1 MTLAQTPRE
10 ATNAPGAAPRLDE
23 HATVDPV
30 RLIGGWSVPVAIV
43 DREGRVR
50 AWNRGAGTLYGRSE
64 ESVLGQ
70 EWTSVVGEEPTLD
83 SSLSLGPDTRRYET
97 RHRAQDGKIL
107 DVMVTRTEML
117 DQGEGSTGALLL
129 VTDLTASRVMEG
141 RLTRRI
147 AQLSVVREIGEAL
160 QSAMGLTGILRT
172 ILVGATASQGL
183 RFNRAFL
190 LLVDGKRGDLRG
202 RVAIGPSDAEEA
214 ARIWSELSQ
223 SATELK
229 DLLRRYEPYFE
240 RAHNRVN
247 EIVRSLSARLD
258 EEDRFLVRVLRSM
271 ATVRVVQGAEVGSG
285 RPVDEDL
292 LLSLGVESFV
302 AVPLHAEGKPMGLLL
317 ADNAITGKSVEDED
331 VGILELLGI
340 QAALAI
346 ERAQLSGELETQ
358 IASLETATRQVRENH
373 ERLLRAERLSA
384 VGQMAA
390 RVAHEIRNPLVA
402 IGGFARL
409 LLREAPAAG
418 PMQESIQIIASEVR
432 RLETIL
438 REVLDFSKPTPPRLG
453 KVDLVRLGREAVDLL
468 RWEVREAAVET
479 RFDADP
485 DLPEIRADRDQV
497 FQALLNVVQNAIH
510 AMPAGGVLALHTR
523 KRPGWLEMAVRD
535 TGPGIPE
542 EARSRIFE
550 PFFTT
555 KSTGSGLGLTIAQNI
570 LREHGGEIQV
580 DSREGEGTT
589 FYLRLPAA
597 EETGRVED
605 LGG

>member
-1 MTLAQTPRE
+1 VTLAQVPQE
-10 ATNAPGAAPRLDE
+10 ANKVPGAPRLE
-23 HATVDPV
+23 EPATVDLA

-43 DREGRVR
+43 DREGRVC
-50 AWNRGAGTLYGRSE
+50 AWNRGAALLYGRTQE
-64 ESVLGQ
+64 NVLGQ
-70 EWTSVVGEEPTLD
+70 EWSTLVGEDHMRD
-83 SSLSLGPDTRRYET
+83 SLLSLGPDTRRYET
-97 RHRAQDGKIL
+97 RHRAQDGRIL

-117 DQGEGSTGALLL
+117 THDGGSEGALLL

-160 QSAMGLTGILRT
+160 QSAMDLTGILRT

-190 LLVDGKRGDLRG
+190 LLVDAKRGDLRG

-214 ARIWSELSQ
+214 ARIWSELSRFE
-223 SATELK
+223 TRLK
-229 DLLRRYEPYFE
+229 ELLRKYEPYFD
-240 RAHNRVN
+240 RAQNRVN
-247 EIVRSLSARLD
+247 EIVRALSVRLED
-258 EEDRFLVRVLRSM
+258 ENRFLVRVVRSM
-271 ATVRVVQGAEVGSG
+271 TTVRVVNGVEVGSG
-285 RPVDEDL
+285 RRVEEDL
-292 LLSLGVESFV
+292 LRSLGVASFV

-317 ADNAITGKSVEDED
+317 ADNAITGKSIEDED

-358 IASLETATRQVRENH
+358 VASLEAATRQIRENH
-373 ERLLRAERLSA
+373 DRLLRAERLSA

-409 LLREAPAAG
+409 LLRDAPAEG
-418 PMQESIQIIASEVR
+418 SMRENIQIIASEVR

-438 REVLDFSKPTPPRLG
+438 REVLDFSNPTPPRMG
-453 KVDLVRLGREAVDLL
+453 KVDLTRLGHEAVELL
-468 RWEVREAAVET
+468 RWELREASVAI
-479 RFDADP
+479 RFEADE
-485 DLPEIRADRDQV
+485 DLPEARADRDQV

-510 AMPAGGVLALHTR
+510 AMPEGGILSLHAR
-523 KRPGWLEMAVRD
+523 SRPGWLELAVRD
-535 TGPGIPE
+535 TGPGIPH
-542 EARSRIFE
+542 EARARIFE

-570 LREHGGEIQV
+570 FREHGGEIQV
-580 DSREGEGTT
+580 DTKEGEGTT

-597 EETGRVED
+597 EDTEHVED
-605 LGG
+605 PGR